1 VAVRLEIAAGDDV
14 FFFQTTVRLPLVR
27 KKQG

>member
-1 VAVRLEIAAGDDV
+1 MAVRLEIAAGDDV
-14 FFFQTTVRLPLVR
+14 FLFQTTVRLPLVR